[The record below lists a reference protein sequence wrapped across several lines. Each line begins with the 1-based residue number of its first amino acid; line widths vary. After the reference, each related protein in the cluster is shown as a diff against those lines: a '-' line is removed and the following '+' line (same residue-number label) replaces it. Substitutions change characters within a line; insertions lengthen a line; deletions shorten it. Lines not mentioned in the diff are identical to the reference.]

1 MSRQHTQGTRQRL
14 IRSNQLKFD
23 RDLKMT
29 ERMFRLLELLQKLDA
44 VIDRTRRTRGADPI
58 ALARLKTRKMKLRD
72 RLARQFAA
80 LSSHMAPM
88 PA

>member
-1 MSRQHTQGTRQRL
+1 
-14 IRSNQLKFD
+14 
-23 RDLKMT
+23 MT

-44 VIDRTRRTRGADPI
+44 VIDRTGSSRAADPV
-58 ALARLKTRKMKLRD
+58 ALARLKTRKVKLRD

-80 LSSHMAPM
+80 VSPRMAAM